1 MKIRASAVLAGLCVI
16 ATLGSLGG
24 VNLGIPVAT
33 AAPLVAPRAA
43 PLAPTSFDPQ
53 REGSSTHQAETKKL
67 EFSAFDNARLA
78 MLTDWTGGPALTQGE
93 IEGKVVLLAFWN
105 DFIPAAKTA
114 AKTAEK
120 LAKESGSKGLI
131 VILAHDSRGWAE
143 ATKPSV
149 EGGALRVARDTD
161 NALRKALFSD
171 GDPDFY
177 LIDRAGSLRFAD
189 ITTASVE
196 EGVKQLLD
204 ESADDAKAAKAKFI
218 AGPGG
223 PVVDFANVNNKA
235 DYTNLPEIPFKTPS
249 EDEYTNA
256 KWPPRPRDRNKTDE
270 VAEIGVKPA
279 NVPDDGWIPGKPNLK
294 GRITFYYFWHPDY
307 FSGETSLGILNN
319 LQRTYGRDV
328 IFVVVVDLDSF
339 NTLYGE
345 KITKEQR
352 DPERITKRMKE
363 LHEKLHQPQLYFLVD
378 SSGILYKS
386 IQETQNEVPFPYLAI
401 ASSDGNLRWWLT
413 SDYIQPLVAIDKM
426 LRVDPGVQARRKVEQ
441 EYILKGGK

>member
-1 MKIRASAVLAGLCVI
+1 MKIRACAVCAGL
-16 ATLGSLGG
+16 ASLAMLGANVGL
-24 VNLGIPVAT
+24 PVAN
-33 AAPLVAPRAA
+33 AAPQ
-43 PLAPTSFDPQ
+43 LAPTSFDPQ
-53 REGSSTHQAETKKL
+53 REGSSAHQAETKKL

-78 MLTDWTGGPALTQGE
+78 MLTDWTNGQALTQGE

-105 DFIPAAKTA
+105 DFIPSAKAAA
-114 AKTAEK
+114 RTAEK
-120 LAKESGSKGLI
+120 LAKESGDKGLI
-131 VILAHDSRGWAE
+131 VILAHDSRGWSE
-143 ATKPSV
+143 ATKPGV
-149 EGGALRVARDTD
+149 EGGALRVARDSD
-161 NALRKALFSD
+161 NALRKALSSD

-196 EGVKQLLD
+196 EGVKQLLA
-204 ESADDAKAAKAKFI
+204 ESADDAKSAKAKFI

-235 DYTNLPEIPFKTPS
+235 DYTNLPEIPFKAPS

-270 VAEIGVKPA
+270 AAEIGVKPA

-294 GRITFYYFWHPDY
+294 GRITFYYFWHPDL
-307 FSGETSLGILNN
+307 FSGETSLGLLNN

-339 NTLYGE
+339 NSMYGE

-352 DPERITKRMKE
+352 DPERIAKRMKE

-386 IQETQNEVPFPYLAI
+386 IQESQNEVPFPYIAI